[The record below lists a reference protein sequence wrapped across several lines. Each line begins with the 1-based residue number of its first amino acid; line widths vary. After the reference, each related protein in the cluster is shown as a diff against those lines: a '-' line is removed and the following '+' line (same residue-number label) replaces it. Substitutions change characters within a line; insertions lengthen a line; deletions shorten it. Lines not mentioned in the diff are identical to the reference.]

1 MINCLHAAVNSRL
14 LLRRYKIAD
23 RKGEQSLREVLED
36 FIRNC
41 KALRQNA
48 QA

>member
-1 MINCLHAAVNSRL
+1 M
-14 LLRRYKIAD
+14 RRYKIAD
-23 RKGEQSLREVLED
+23 RKGEDSLREVLED

-41 KALRQNA
+41 KPLMQKA

>member
-41 KALRQNA
+41 KALRQKA